1 MMFRNK
7 NQASRARQRSS
18 SSRER
23 QRPEFSFGHQLR
35 SPALTARP
43 RLGFTL
49 VELLVVIAIIGILS
63 TLLLGVAAG
72 VATTG
77 RVSRTKGVVDRI
89 HTLVMQQYDTY
100 RTRRAVVNSS
110 AGTPTDTRLKAATS
124 GGQRGAIMA
133 ESRLYALRE
142 LMMLEMPDRWS
153 DVWLAP
159 VPFSGSSNPLAV
171 VTAAQSGSVG
181 VPRFLASSSGS
192 AYGGPT
198 PLNEAYRREYARIAR
213 TASMDA
219 ILANQGAECLYMTV
233 MFATADGEARGLF
246 AEYQIGDT
254 DGDGA
259 YEFLDGWGNPVEWLR
274 WPAGFVSSVQS
285 SAALL
290 GDPAQPAWVAAAGA
304 DHDPFDLYRSD
315 PKAFRLVPLIFSA
328 GQDER
333 YGVFAARGTTIWN
346 SGGINPYRTYAAD
359 PGNTGGVVG
368 YLGTPV
374 LSDSTQ
380 SSGVIQIDTEES
392 TDNITY
398 HLITAE

>member
-1 MMFRNK
+1 MTNGERKLSSLGFRH
-7 NQASRARQRSS
+7 SS
-18 SSRER
+18 
-23 QRPEFSFGHQLR
+23 LR
-35 SPALTARP
+35 S
-43 RLGFTL
+43 GFTL
-49 VELLVVIAIIGILS
+49 VELLVTIAIIAILAA
-63 TLLLGVAAG
+63 LLLGVAAG
-72 VATTG
+72 AATTG
-77 RVSRTKGVVDRI
+77 RISRTKGVVDRI
-89 HTLVMQQYDTY
+89 HTLVMQHYDTY
-100 RTRRAVVNSS
+100 RTRRVVVSDAAQQAVRSS
-110 AGTPTDTRLKAATS
+110 NVSSGEKGKTLAGYRLNAV
-124 GGQRGAIMA
+124 
-133 ESRLYALRE
+133 RE

-153 DVWLAP
+153 DVWLYP
-159 VPFSGSSNPLAV
+159 ITVNDDPTDVIDEVRKPNS
-171 VTAAQSGSVG
+171 TVG

-259 YEFLDGWGNPVEWLR
+259 FEFIDGWGNPVEWLR
-274 WPAGFVSSVQS
+274 WPAGYISSLQS

-290 GDPAQPAWVAAAGA
+290 GDPAQPAWVSAAGA

-328 GQDER
+328 GQDQR
-333 YGVFAARGTTIWN
+333 YGIYTARGTSIWTAA
-346 SGGINPYRTYAAD
+346 GINPYGTYVAD
-359 PGNTGGVVG
+359 PANTGGVIG

-380 SSGVIQIDTEES
+380 SSGIVQINTDES
-392 TDNITY
+392 TDNITN